1 MEQYTRSALIT
12 GASSGIGLA
21 YAEMLADEGFDLT
34 VVARGHERLAE
45 AAISLRRH
53 GVTVVEHPADLSDEA
68 AIGAVFAAHGA
79 TFGSLD
85 VLVNNAGTAR
95 LGAAT
100 DSTAELID
108 PQLALNVRSLMLAYR
123 EAIPLLAKGASD
135 HGQALVFNI
144 SSIAA
149 QRGTPMM
156 SVYAATKAAVLNFT
170 QSMHAELVPRG
181 IKSTAICPA
190 FVDTPFTDGV
200 KGRIPAEAMIR
211 PSDVA
216 ELTRPLLH
224 LSAVCHVPELTIDR
238 LAA

>member
-1 MEQYTRSALIT
+1 MEQQTRSALIT

-34 VVARGHERLAE
+34 VVARGSERLAG
-45 AAISLRRH
+45 AAASLRRH
-53 GVTVVEHPADLSDEA
+53 GVTVIEQSADLSEEV

-79 TFGSLD
+79 AFGALD

-95 LGAAT
+95 LAAA
-100 DSTAELID
+100 DINAELID
-108 PQLALNVRSLMLAYR
+108 TQLALNVRGLMLAYR
-123 EAIPLLAKGASD
+123 EALPLLAKAAAE
-135 HGQALVFNI
+135 HGGALVLNV

-149 QRGTPMM
+149 ERGAPML
-156 SVYAATKAAVLNFT
+156 SVYAATKAAVRNFSR
-170 QSMHAELVPRG
+170 SMHAELVGQG
-181 IKSTAICPA
+181 IRSTAICPA

-200 KGRIPAEAMIR
+200 KAHVPAGTMIR

-224 LSAVCHVPELTIDR
+224 LSPVCHVPELTIDR